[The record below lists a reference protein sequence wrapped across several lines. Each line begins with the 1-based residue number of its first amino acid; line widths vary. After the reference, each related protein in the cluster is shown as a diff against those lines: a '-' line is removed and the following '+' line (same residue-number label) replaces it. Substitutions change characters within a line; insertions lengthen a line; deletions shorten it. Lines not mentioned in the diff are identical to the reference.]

1 MSKKKLE
8 KFEEKIDK
16 GLKLVQKRLLE
27 FKRLKGT
34 PLVTMKDGKVVH
46 LKVPAQNKK

>member
-8 KFEEKIDK
+8 NFEQKIDH

-27 FKRLKGT
+27 FKRRKGT
-34 PLVTMKDGKVVH
+34 PIVTMKNGKVVYQE
-46 LKVPAQNKK
+46 VPNNK